1 MNTKKDK
8 QEYISELERQ
18 WGLKK
23 DKPDTVETTLTQFK
37 AKEIRRLAGLKMTKA
52 KQNKFID
59 LYSQFPNMTKCA
71 RQVGISLQGV
81 RNTINR
87 DPEFKA
93 LVEACRDNIS
103 EDLIG
108 TMVLV
113 GSQPDARGANDRHR
127 FVQAFHPAFKKTPDT
142 VTNIQVNLESSGA
155 VKGILSRI
163 LPNDD

>member
-1 MNTKKDK
+1 MDDLQSKKK
-8 QEYISELERQ
+8 FVTELERQ

-23 DKPDTVETTLTQFK
+23 DKPNTIETTLTQFK
-37 AKEIRRLAGLKMTKA
+37 AKEVRRLAKLKMTKA
-52 KQNKFID
+52 KQDKFID

-127 FVQAFHPAFKKTPDT
+127 FVQAFHPAFKKTPEIQINT
-142 VTNIQVNLESSGA
+142 QVNLDSTGA